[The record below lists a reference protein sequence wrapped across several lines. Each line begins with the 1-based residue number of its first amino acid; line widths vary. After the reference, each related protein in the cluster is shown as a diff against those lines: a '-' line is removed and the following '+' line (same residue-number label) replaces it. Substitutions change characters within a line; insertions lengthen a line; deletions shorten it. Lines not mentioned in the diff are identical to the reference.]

1 MLILR
6 DRVDIVDSELVLW
19 LTLVEYEGT
28 EEVIVTLWL
37 VLVVWPVL
45 VGSDAV
51 EVTVLLW
58 LPLVVCVPALVLPE

>member
-1 MLILR
+1 MVC
-6 DRVDIVDSELVLW
+6 VDTVDSELVLW
-19 LTLVEYEGT
+19 LILVESEGT
-28 EEVIVTLWL
+28 DEVTVKVWL

-51 EVTVLLW
+51 EVTVLAW